1 MVMVAR
7 DNIQTQGVH
16 KSLYFSHP
24 MIASVERLSLRIY
37 VVLRPKNDTSS
48 TNYYE
53 RADDEVIS
61 NDSELGISKRKDELS
76 LSTCLFITS

>member
-1 MVMVAR
+1 
-7 DNIQTQGVH
+7 
-16 KSLYFSHP
+16 